1 MPDDEKD
8 TKTPAPEAKKPDPKP
23 PQEDAEEEFD
33 AERAKDKISKANREA
48 KALRERLEAAEK
60 RLGEIDDANKSEVQK
75 ANDKAAELE
84 KRAQEAESRALRL
97 EIAYEKGLTPSQ
109 AKRLVG
115 GTREELEADAD
126 ELLEAFKPAE
136 PDKSDNG
143 KSRLPKE
150 QLRPGASSD
159 PTPEKTPEQIA
170 EEVLKTNAY

>member
-23 PQEDAEEEFD
+23 QDDPEEEFD
-33 AERAKDKISKANREA
+33 ADRAKDKISKANREA

-60 RLGEIDDANKSEVQK
+60 QLKDAADADKSELQK
-75 ANDKAAELE
+75 LTDRLTTAET
-84 KRAQEAESRALRL
+84 KAQEAEARALRL
-97 EIAYEKGLTPSQ
+97 EIAHEKGLTPSQ

-136 PDKSDNG
+136 PDKSENG